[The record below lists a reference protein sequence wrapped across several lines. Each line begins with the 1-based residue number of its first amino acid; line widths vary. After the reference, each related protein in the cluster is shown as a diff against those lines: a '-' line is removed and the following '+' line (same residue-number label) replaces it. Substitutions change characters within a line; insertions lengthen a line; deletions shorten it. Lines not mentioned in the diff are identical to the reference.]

1 MDIRIGDVVKFRK
14 KPDFQETLGVVKEIA
29 VIKESS
35 CDKRVGNKQLVI
47 GTYDKDLS
55 ECVLREEDII
65 KVYMKY
71 DETMTAL
78 DRIKFYLD
86 KKGFYEAIDFSVE
99 ANIND
104 DINYKKY
111 AIYKIIRKLC
121 DIWGISEEELLEYL
135 NIKRNK

>member
-14 KPDFQETLGVVKEIA
+14 KPGFQETLGVVKEIA

-65 KVYMKY
+65 KVYIKY
-71 DETMTAL
+71 DETMTVL

>member
-47 GTYDKDLS
+47 GIYDKDLS
-55 ECVLREEDII
+55 ECVLRQEDII

>member
-71 DETMTAL
+71 DETMTVL

-86 KKGFYEAIDFSVE
+86 KKGFYKAIDFSVE

>member
-55 ECVLREEDII
+55 ECVLRQEDII